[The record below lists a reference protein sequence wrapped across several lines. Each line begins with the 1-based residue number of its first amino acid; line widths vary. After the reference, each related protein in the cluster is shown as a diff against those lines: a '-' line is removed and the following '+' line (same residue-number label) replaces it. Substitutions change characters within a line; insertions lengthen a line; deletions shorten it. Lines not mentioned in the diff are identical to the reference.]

1 MFSFLKTQVEAST
14 IAWIDD
20 YLTHKTVRETEGLCV
35 KPGGQQHRSATGD
48 RTLPVSSQTASTKQT
63 PSSAGILWWFW
74 SEVIR
79 WIRDGEEAE
88 YRELVRSYVSWSGNN
103 WLVTKQAFNQ
113 TRFLSWEKTWRWLR
127 GIHFSELT
135 RRTDWNGDWTVK
147 PSIRDRLFAPKIIC
161 WGSSI
166 RARDFK
172 RLNNPTKDAGSVLGM
187 SVKPPEVKGQRRRH
201 RKDQENDV
209 QTWASVLSQR
219 LLKNCFNTDCYRR
232 SFLPVSHQH
241 LQEFQH

>member
-1 MFSFLKTQVEAST
+1 MCQTRWSAAQERHRGSYSPRFFSDCQ
-14 IAWIDD
+14 
-20 YLTHKTVRETEGLCV
+20 HKTDSCHLQEYF
-35 KPGGQQHRSATGD
+35 GD
-48 RTLPVSSQTASTKQT
+48 SK
-63 PSSAGILWWFW
+63 
-74 SEVIR
+74 VIR

-209 QTWASVLSQR
+209 QSWASVFSQR
-219 LLKNCFNTDCYRR
+219 LLKNCFNTDCCRR
-232 SFLPVSHQH
+232 PFLPVSHQH